1 MLTDSRS
8 AAVAPLPTHTPVF
21 SEEEPRLIVEGVNFP
36 DFYREERSALVG
48 FVISHGANLQEA
60 SDAVQ
65 AAFAAVLPPRWETIR
80 DPRAYLRTSALRAY
94 YQSAPRTTAVAEFDE
109 QVSELAGRSTP
120 LDLAE
125 AEEGARWV
133 VSVLAT
139 LPLKQRQVMAWY
151 IDGYSYAEIAKML
164 RIPVTAV
171 RKNFSRAR
179 KALENYH
186 FGQQRDAG

>member
-1 MLTDSRS
+1 MDF
-8 AAVAPLPTHTPVF
+8 A
-21 SEEEPRLIVEGVNFP
+21 

-80 DPRAYLRTSALRAY
+80 EPRAYLRTAALREY
-94 YQSAPRTTAVAEFDE
+94 YRSAPRVAAVVEFVE
-109 QVSELAGRSTP
+109 EAPEPAGRSTL
-120 LDLAE
+120 LDFVE
-125 AEEGARWV
+125 ADEGARWV
-133 VSVLAT
+133 ISMLAT

-179 KALENYH
+179 QALEDYH